1 MKRLRVHK
9 NLILWLLVG
18 FSFIGFLSAGYLTA
32 KYYLGEIPSCSFL
45 GGCDVVAKSK
55 YSQVGPIPLALVGV
69 GYFLALLFLLLAY
82 VDTKKV
88 LFLKLSFVLS
98 AGGFFVALMLLWLQ
112 FFVIGAVCFY
122 CLISDFSSVII
133 FFLLLTKYK
142 KIYGN

>member
-1 MKRLRVHK
+1 MKRLKVHK
-9 NLILWLLVG
+9 NLTLWLLVG

-32 KYYLGEIPSCSFL
+32 NYYLGETPNCSFL

-55 YSQVGPIPLALVGV
+55 YSQVGLIPLALIGV

-88 LFLKLSFVLS
+88 LFLKFSFVLS

-122 CLISDFSSVII
+122 CLISDFSSII
-133 FFLLLTKYK
+133 VFFLLLAKYK